1 MNFNFDYIGYFDVS
15 KMKDKLASVGED
27 IWLEHTIRQS
37 LFGAHTHTETV
48 ELIWDIDSIYVDI
61 KGKVHSN
68 FYKFNIQAL
77 LDGLQPIYEAKY
89 GKGEFIRVL
98 LVKLKK
104 QSKIKPHIDS
114 TDSLKICKRTHIAL
128 ITNPEVIFRVGEEEK
143 YMQEGEIW
151 EINNQNMHSVEN
163 NSDLDRI
170 HFIIDF
176 AIREHKNSK
185 KTKSLV

>member
-1 MNFNFDYIGYFDVS
+1 MSFNFDYIGYFDVS
-15 KMKDKLASVGED
+15 EMKDKLASVEEG
-27 IWLEHTIRQS
+27 IWLENTIRQS
-37 LFGAHTHTETV
+37 TYDVHKHTETV
-48 ELIWDIDSIYVDI
+48 ELIWDIDSIYVDR

-104 QSKIKPHIDS
+104 QSMIEPHVDN
-114 TDSLKICKRTHIAL
+114 TDSLETCKRTHIAL
-128 ITNPEVIFRVGEEEK
+128 ITNPEVIFKVGGEEK

-151 EINNQNMHSVEN
+151 EINNQNTHSVEN

-170 HFIIDF
+170 HFIMDF
-176 AIREHKNSK
+176 AIREPKNNK